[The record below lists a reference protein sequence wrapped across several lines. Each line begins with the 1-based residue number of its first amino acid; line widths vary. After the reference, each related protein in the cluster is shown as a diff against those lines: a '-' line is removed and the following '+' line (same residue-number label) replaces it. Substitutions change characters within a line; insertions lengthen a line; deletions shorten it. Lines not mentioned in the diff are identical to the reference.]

1 MWFLENVHTE
11 NITTTCPSY
20 RPYAQIIP
28 HFATEMLPHSCL
40 LFLFSQKQHYGDSL
54 DIYQHING

>member
-11 NITTTCPSY
+11 NITILCPSY
-20 RPYAQIIP
+20 RPYAQIIL

-40 LFLFSQKQHYGDSL
+40 LLLFPQQQDYGDSL
-54 DIYQHING
+54 DMYQDING